1 MDLHEAY
8 YMLVFG
14 ETEQELLLTLD
25 YFTEFKSYL
34 SKWTTENEFHFVI
47 SIEPWTTEWETGGN
61 PM

>member
-34 SKWTTENEFHFVI
+34 SK
-47 SIEPWTTEWETGGN
+47 
-61 PM
+61 